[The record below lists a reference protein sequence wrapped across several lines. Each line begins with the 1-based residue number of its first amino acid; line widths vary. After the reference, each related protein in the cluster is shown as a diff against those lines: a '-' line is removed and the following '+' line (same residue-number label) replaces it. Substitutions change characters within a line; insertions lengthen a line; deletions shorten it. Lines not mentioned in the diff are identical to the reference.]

1 MSAADTRDAYVCYD
15 LQSRALLTDVF
26 VYLQFDS
33 QLSGAGPYQYAWP
46 PIGGLEFVDA
56 NGSFSVLVLRPR
68 SDVLRGGPADMEGPA
83 VQGVTVVPVQPISRV
98 LWYVYPRS

>member
-33 QLSGAGPYQYAWP
+33 QLSGAGPYQYA
-46 PIGGLEFVDA
+46 
-56 NGSFSVLVLRPR
+56 
-68 SDVLRGGPADMEGPA
+68 
-83 VQGVTVVPVQPISRV
+83 
-98 LWYVYPRS
+98 